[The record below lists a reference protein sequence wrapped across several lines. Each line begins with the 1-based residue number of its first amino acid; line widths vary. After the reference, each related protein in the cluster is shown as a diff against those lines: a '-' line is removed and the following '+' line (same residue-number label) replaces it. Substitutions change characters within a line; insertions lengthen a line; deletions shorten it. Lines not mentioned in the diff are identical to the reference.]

1 MQNIVSFFYVRL
13 QPHDFCSDSNSGLLI
28 TIRIEETKFMRH
40 QINLPKEGK
49 KQRKLRP
56 AILRTIFNFLN
67 VHFQFKT
74 ETE

>member
-1 MQNIVSFFYVRL
+1 
-13 QPHDFCSDSNSGLLI
+13 
-28 TIRIEETKFMRH
+28 MRH

-49 KQRKLRP
+49 KQRKLHP

-74 ETE
+74 ETEYKEETRKKTFHYGKLVECCFIAPLSGVMPSKSL